1 MKMNENQ
8 ELSNISNDMII
19 KEIKAVRNDIKES
32 IVPKFVEVSI
42 QTKDLVEHAIELWR
56 LESRLKPILTDSDEI
71 KELIVNSITKLKR
84 YLEKNDIA
92 VIDHT
97 NQKYNDGLNL
107 EILAIEK
114 EINVTE
120 SIVKETKEPTVTHKG
135 KVVNRGKV
143 IVLMK
148 ENNSKDITAGVQNEQ

>member
-1 MKMNENQ
+1 MNEDLEKSN
-8 ELSNISNDMII
+8 NISSTLIM
-19 KEIKAVRNDIKES
+19 KELKAIRDDIKDS
-32 IVPKFVEVSI
+32 IVPKFVDVSI

-56 LESRLKPILTDSDEI
+56 LESRLKLILTDSEEI
-71 KELIVNSITKLKR
+71 KELIVNSINKLKR

-114 EINVTE
+114 DINVTE

-135 KVVNRGKV
+135 KVINKGKV
-143 IVLMK
+143 IILMK
-148 ENNSKDITAGVQNEQ
+148 EDKIKESSTEVKNEQ